1 MKTIMTILA
10 TIITV
15 VGLSQKYKTYDL
27 NECPMYSRVWKAK
40 YVPDVFDRSNF
51 VTQITPKNA
60 DLFASVKTDILK
72 TVDEA
77 KVQQYMLEAFNQFR
91 TDYKL
96 PTVTENV
103 EVSKQADEYSS
114 KVLVDYKHC
123 PTLPKNQ
130 SECLAILP
138 AMMLSSITK
147 ADGDINKIIA
157 ECCFDTFVGCP
168 AHMSLLLDPLCKS
181 YGFGVT
187 VVNNRVAVIVRG
199 IR

>member
-1 MKTIMTILA
+1 MTILA

-15 VGLSQKYKTYDL
+15 VGLSQNYKTYDL
-27 NECPMYSRVWKAK
+27 NECPMYSKVWKAK
-40 YVPDVFDRSNF
+40 YVPDVFDRSTY

-60 DLFASVKTDILK
+60 DLFASVKTDILN

-91 TDYKL
+91 TDYKV

-103 EVSKQADEYSS
+103 EVSKQADEYST
-114 KVLVDYKHC
+114 KLFANYNHC
-123 PTLPKNQ
+123 TTLPKNQ
-130 SECLAILP
+130 SECLAIIP

-168 AHMSLLLDPLCKS
+168 AHMSLLLKPESKS

-187 VVNNRVAVIVRG
+187 VVNNRVAVVIRGVR
-199 IR
+199 